1 MPELPSFLKKWK
13 TAPKKA
19 LAEPTMGALCPPVQE
34 TPSLSKTPDTT
45 SKQFALMGN
54 PSAGKSAM
62 FSQMTGVNVIVSN
75 IPQTTVMVQKGLSQ
89 VNGHNLFIYDLPGVY
104 SITAVTE
111 DEAATKEFLLG
122 TSLDAVIDIVDATRL
137 ERNLYLTLQM
147 LELGLPVVV
156 SLNQVDLLKTLDLD
170 IDVAGL
176 EKKLGAQVVP
186 TIATQGEG
194 VHATLETAY
203 HYAERPSK
211 RAPRQV
217 SYDDH
222 VERALAAIIPLLPET
237 GIPKRGFAARLLE
250 GDKDFESRV
259 DEHTLARVKEF
270 RDEVERAH
278 GEDVAIT
285 IARGRYSTADLI
297 ASAVLVRKVHKPTL
311 AEKFGDMATRPR
323 TGYPLL
329 VGLIGGMLALIFF
342 VGGYLSDLISA
353 FFEGIVF
360 PPVFGIVDAH
370 VANVF
375 ITSAVHSTLLALAAA
390 LAIAVPYIMVFF
402 IFLAILEDVGYLP
415 RVAVLLDRQAHVLG
429 LRGRSIVPLLFGYG
443 CSVPAIMATRAL
455 PTRKERIIT
464 TALITMIPCSARTA
478 IILGVAATY
487 AGIQYALAIYL
498 ISFVLVIASGRLLR
512 STVPGRTAGLVLE
525 IPLIRRPALVPILKK
540 TWLRMKE
547 FLYIAVPLLIIGSIV
562 FGWLDVTGLSQ
573 FIEGPMTPITVGI
586 LGLPSF
592 TAICLIYGV
601 LRKEMAVEMLAIA
614 SGTFIFSTVMTPIQI
629 FVFCLV
635 VTLYVPCIAT
645 FGVIAREL
653 SARWAAGIGI
663 FTIVVALI
671 AGGIAFRVLT
681 YAHW

>member
-176 EKKLGAQVVP
+176 EKELGAQVVP

-222 VERALAAIIPLLPET
+222 VERALAAIILLLPET

-390 LAIAVPYIMVFF
+390 LSIAVPYIMVFF

-487 AGIQYALAIYL
+487 AGIQYRACHLPH
-498 ISFVLVIASGRLLR
+498 LLR
-512 STVPGRTAGLVLE
+512 ARHRLWEAAAINCAGKDGGARARNSAYQEAGARPDPEEDVAADEGVSLH
-525 IPLIRRPALVPILKK
+525 RRAPAYYREYRV
-540 TWLRMKE
+540 RMAGCNRSE
-547 FLYIAVPLLIIGSIV
+547 SIHRGADDADHRRYFGTPLLHGH
-562 FGWLDVTGLSQ
+562 LSHLRGA
-573 FIEGPMTPITVGI
+573 EKGDGRGNACHRVGNVHI
-586 LGLPSF
+586 
-592 TAICLIYGV
+592 
-601 LRKEMAVEMLAIA
+601 
-614 SGTFIFSTVMTPIQI
+614 
-629 FVFCLV
+629 
-635 VTLYVPCIAT
+635 
-645 FGVIAREL
+645 
-653 SARWAAGIGI
+653 
-663 FTIVVALI
+663 
-671 AGGIAFRVLT
+671 
-681 YAHW
+681 

>member
-1 MPELPSFLKKWK
+1 M
-13 TAPKKA
+13 
-19 LAEPTMGALCPPVQE
+19 AE
-34 TPSLSKTPDTT
+34 TT
-45 SKQFALMGN
+45 SKTSTPKSIALMGN

-75 IPQTTVMVQKGLSQ
+75 IPQSTVMVQKGLSHLDEHT
-89 VNGHNLFIYDLPGVY
+89 VVVYDLPGVY
-104 SITAVTE
+104 SVTAVTE
-111 DEAATKEFLLG
+111 DEAATKDFLLS
-122 TSLDAVIDIVDATRL
+122 TSLEAVIDIVDATRL
-137 ERNLYLTLQM
+137 ERNLYLTLQL

-156 SLNQVDLLKTLDLD
+156 ALNQVDLLKTLDLD
-170 IDVAGL
+170 IDVADL
-176 EKKLGAQVVP
+176 ERELGVQVVP

-194 VHATLETAY
+194 VHEVLETAF
-203 HYAERPSK
+203 HYADQPSK
-211 RAPRQV
+211 RTHGQV

-222 VERALAAIIPLLPET
+222 VERAIAAIIPLLPET
-237 GIPKRGFAARLLE
+237 SIPKRGFAVRLLA

-259 DEHTLARVKEF
+259 DEHALELVKAF
-270 RDEVERAH
+270 RGEVERAH
-278 GEDVAIT
+278 GEDVAVT
-285 IARGRYSTADLI
+285 IARGQHSTADLI

-311 AEKFGDMATRPR
+311 GEKFGEVSTRPR

-329 VGLIGGMLALIFF
+329 VALVGGMLALIFY
-342 VGGYLSDLISA
+342 VGGYLSTLITT

-360 PPVFGIVDAH
+360 PPLYAVVDAQ
-370 VANVF
+370 VANPFV
-375 ITSAVHSTLLALAAA
+375 TSAVHSTLLALAAV
-390 LAIAVPYIMVFF
+390 LAIAIPYILIFF

-415 RVAVLLDRQAHVLG
+415 RVALLLDRQAHVIG
-429 LRGRSIVPLLFGYG
+429 LHGRSIIPMLFGYG

-464 TALITMIPCSARTA
+464 TVLITLIPCSARTA

-498 ISFVLVIASGRLLR
+498 ISFVLIIASGRLLR

-525 IPLIRRPALVPILKK
+525 IPLIRRPALIPILKK
-540 TWLRMKE
+540 TWLRMRE
-547 FLYIAVPLLIIGSIV
+547 FLYIAVPLLIVGSIV
-562 FGWLDVTGLSQ
+562 FGWLDLTGLSR
-573 FIEGPMTPITVGI
+573 FIEAPMAPITVGI

-614 SGTFIFSTVMTPIQI
+614 SGTFIFSTVMTPVQI

-653 SARWAAGIGI
+653 NARWAVGISI
-663 FTIVVALI
+663 FTIVLALI

-681 YAHW
+681 FAH

>member
-1 MPELPSFLKKWK
+1 M
-13 TAPKKA
+13 
-19 LAEPTMGALCPPVQE
+19 AE
-34 TPSLSKTPDTT
+34 TT
-45 SKQFALMGN
+45 SKTSTPKGIALMGN

-75 IPQTTVMVQKGLSQ
+75 IPQSTVMVQKGLSHLDEHT
-89 VNGHNLFIYDLPGVY
+89 VMVYDLPGVY
-104 SITAVTE
+104 SVTAVTE
-111 DEAATKEFLLG
+111 DEAATKDFLLS
-122 TSLDAVIDIVDATRL
+122 TSLEAVVDIVDATRL
-137 ERNLYLTLQM
+137 ERNLYLTLQL

-156 SLNQVDLLKTLDLD
+156 ALNQVDLLKTLNLD
-170 IDVAGL
+170 IDVADL
-176 EKKLGAQVVP
+176 ERELGVQVVP

-194 VHATLETAY
+194 VHEVLETAF
-203 HYAERPSK
+203 HYADQLSK
-211 RAPRQV
+211 RTHRQV

-222 VERALAAIIPLLPET
+222 VERAIAAIIPLLPET
-237 GIPKRGFAARLLE
+237 SIPKRGFAVRLLA

-259 DEHTLARVKEF
+259 DAHTRELVNAF
-270 RDEVERAH
+270 RGEVERAH
-278 GEDVAIT
+278 GEDVAVT
-285 IARGRYSTADLI
+285 IARGQHSTADLI

-311 AEKFGDMATRPR
+311 GEKFGEVSTRPR

-329 VGLIGGMLALIFF
+329 VALVGGMLALIFY
-342 VGGYLSDLISA
+342 VGGYLSTLITT

-360 PPVFGIVDAH
+360 PPLYGAVSAH
-370 VANVF
+370 VANPF

-390 LAIAVPYIMVFF
+390 LAIAVPYILIFF

-415 RVAVLLDRQAHVLG
+415 RVALLLDRQAHVIG
-429 LRGRSIVPLLFGYG
+429 LHGRSIIPMLFGFG

-464 TALITMIPCSARTA
+464 IALITLIPCSARTA

-487 AGIQYALAIYL
+487 AGVQYALAIYL
-498 ISFVLVIASGRLLR
+498 ISLVLIIASGRLLR
-512 STVPGRTAGLVLE
+512 ATVPGRTAGLVLE

-540 TWLRMKE
+540 TWLRMRE
-547 FLYIAVPLLIIGSIV
+547 FLYIAVPLLIVGSIV
-562 FGWLDVTGLSQ
+562 FGWLELTGLSR
-573 FIEGPMTPITVGI
+573 FIEAPMAPITVGI

-614 SGTFIFSTVMTPIQI
+614 SGTFIFSTVMTPVQI